1 MGEVGRISEGDV
13 RGEVDV
19 LVFHPELQPCG
30 RVFDPVVGVSRPAI
44 TLKPIAVPLVSE
56 IGDGLESSFV
66 LAAGIPP
73 HSIDVVPVTSFFF
86 KALHIVNGMNF
97 CTGLLPV
104 SRLEIVYI
112 IIYCLHMVVLV
123 VLD

>member
-1 MGEVGRISEGDV
+1 M
-13 RGEVDV
+13 
-19 LVFHPELQPCG
+19 VFHPELQPCG

-86 KALHIVNGMNF
+86 EALHVVNSMNF
-97 CTGLLPV
+97 GTGVLSV
-104 SRLEIVYI
+104 SRLKIVYVI
-112 IIYCLHMVVLV
+112 ICCFDMVVLV